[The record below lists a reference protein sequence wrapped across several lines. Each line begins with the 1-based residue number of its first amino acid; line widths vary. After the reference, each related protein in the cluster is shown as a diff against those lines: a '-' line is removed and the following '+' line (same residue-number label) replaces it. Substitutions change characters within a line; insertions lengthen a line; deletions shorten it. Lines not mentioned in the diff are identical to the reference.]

1 MGFLASVAMAM
12 VPLLIAIDP
21 AASITVLLSL
31 EEGADI
37 GTRHRILRDAVFTA
51 LAVGIGFLFLGEAV
65 FRLLGIDKA
74 DFQIGGGLI
83 LVVLS
88 LADLVAGDRAR
99 RRRDEFVGVVPMGT
113 PLIVGPAVLTALT
126 VLQHEYGTVITMTSL
141 VAALVLTA
149 VGLALADRVQS
160 VIGTAG
166 LKAVSKIISILLAGF
181 GVHLVR
187 LGVMEILAH
196 AAR

>member
-1 MGFLASVAMAM
+1 MEFLTRVALAL

-21 AASITVLLSL
+21 AASVTVYLTLM
-31 EEGADI
+31 EGVDAEA
-37 GTRHRILRDAVFTA
+37 RRKVLRDAFLTSI
-51 LAVGIGFLFLGEAV
+51 AVGVGFMFLGAV
-65 FRLLGIDKA
+65 VFKLLGIDRA

-83 LVVLS
+83 LLVLS
-88 LADLVAGDRAR
+88 LADLLLGDRAKR
-99 RRRDEFVGVVPMGT
+99 HRDEFVGVVPLGT

-126 VLQHEYGTVITMTSL
+126 LLQGEYGRLATVTAL
-141 VAALVLTA
+141 LAALTVTA
-149 VGLALADRVQS
+149 VSLMMSGWMKR

-187 LGVMEILAH
+187 MGIIDILAH
-196 AAR
+196 TAK

>member
-141 VAALVLTA
+141 VAALVVTA
-149 VGLALADRVQS
+149 AGLALADRVQS